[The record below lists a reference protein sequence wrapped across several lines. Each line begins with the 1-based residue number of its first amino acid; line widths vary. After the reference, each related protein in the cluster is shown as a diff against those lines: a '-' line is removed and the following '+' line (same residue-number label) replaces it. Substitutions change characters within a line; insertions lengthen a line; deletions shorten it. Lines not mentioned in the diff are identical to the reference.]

1 MQNVSLRRP
10 LEFVECLLWR
20 NAKGHINIL
29 NRAFYALEII
39 MTAFRECAA
48 RMRPEIMQI
57 LREKVPFSKGKRK
70 RFSLAEPSRS
80 CKKLDTHVRAKRK
93 VTICGF
99 FLPHFGIQQAFY
111 TYRRHKGSWLEKRH
125 PFGWKLVYCFERRS
139 LGLIKTT
146 ETNKCRLDSIQ
157 RYARWKFHGWFE
169 WENLLFDRVLFII
182 CIVRL

>member
-99 FLPHFGIQQAFY
+99 FLPHFGIQQAHNII
-111 TYRRHKGSWLEKRH
+111 RIDAAKDL
-125 PFGWKLVYCFERRS
+125 GWKSVTRS
-139 LGLIKTT
+139 D
-146 ETNKCRLDSIQ
+146 ESS
-157 RYARWKFHGWFE
+157 Y
-169 WENLLFDRVLFII
+169 
-182 CIVRL
+182 IVSKGGR